1 MAYLFNFE
9 FRLSW
14 RDWRRF
20 SIREALD
27 RRDKTCPKI
36 SSTNFN
42 NSLASAHG
50 YFLCGKVVSVT
61 DFGLAV
67 RWIRK
72 ECLARFAIGAGYDE
86 VPLEGYALG

>member
-1 MAYLFNFE
+1 VDPYARWFTEKPAMAYLFNFE

-50 YFLCGKVVSVT
+50 YFLCGKVIEYQLLIMRVVP
-61 DFGLAV
+61 V
-67 RWIRK
+67 R
-72 ECLARFAIGAGYDE
+72 
-86 VPLEGYALG
+86 

>member
-1 MAYLFNFE
+1 VEGLAALFYS
-9 FRLSW
+9 RSSRQAGLDLSQ
-14 RDWRRF
+14 
-20 SIREALD
+20 
-27 RRDKTCPKI
+27 I